1 MVKNYYKILGL
12 SSSATKSEIKVA
24 YRKLAKKY
32 HPDKNK
38 SKQASQLFIEVNE
51 AYAYLSNES
60 SSFQTKNIVKA
71 PQRKRSKYSEDELIK
86 RMEWARKY
94 AQYKKVKEERVMEL
108 EYYKIHNSS
117 RKKIINL
124 INWVSISFAFLI
136 LMDFK
141 ILPTKPF
148 YVELITN
155 YMDTGSGKF
164 VLKFKDKD
172 NNEFNFGVSIDDI
185 KYINAAKINMNS
197 TQKSMVLRQN
207 INMLLNIDNEIV
219 TIENH
224 YCVYKIFY
232 FYFTILLLPLITIF
246 SKGPNTVHILS
257 SYVVSSVATIGIIF
271 LFLTLVL

>member
-1 MVKNYYKILGL
+1 MVKNYYKTLGL
-12 SSSATKSEIKVA
+12 SSSATKAEIKVA

-38 SKQASQLFIEVNE
+38 SKHASQLFIEVNE
-51 AYAYLSNES
+51 AYAYLSNETS
-60 SSFQTKNIVKA
+60 TFQPKNIVKT
-71 PQRKRSKYSEDELIK
+71 PPRKRSKYSEDELKK

-117 RKKIINL
+117 RRKIITL
-124 INWVSISFAFLI
+124 INWVSLSFAFLI
-136 LMDFK
+136 FIDFK
-141 ILPTKPF
+141 ILPTSPI

-155 YMDTGSGKF
+155 YIDTSSDKF
-164 VLKFKDKD
+164 ILKFKDID
-172 NNEFNFGVSIDDI
+172 NNDFNFAVSLDDI
-185 KYINAAKINMNS
+185 KYINAAKINGYS
-197 TQKSMVLRQN
+197 TQKSMILRQN
-207 INMLLNIDNEIV
+207 TNMLLNIDNDIIS
-219 TIENH
+219 IENH
-224 YCVYKIFY
+224 FCVYKVFY

-257 SYVVSSVATIGIIF
+257 SYVISSVATIGIIF

>member
-1 MVKNYYKILGL
+1 MVKNYYKTLGL
-12 SSSATKSEIKVA
+12 SSSASKAEIKVA

-51 AYAYLSNES
+51 AYAYLTNEGSSYRINYPEKTTNSN
-60 SSFQTKNIVKA
+60 K
-71 PQRKRSKYSEDELIK
+71 SKSSEDELLK
-86 RMEWARKY
+86 RMDWARKY
-94 AQYKKVKEERVMEL
+94 AKYKKVKEERMMEL

-136 LMDFK
+136 LVDFK
-141 ILPTKPF
+141 ILPTSSIN
-148 YVELITN
+148 VDLITK
-155 YMDTGSGKF
+155 YVDVGSDKLVF
-164 VLKFKDKD
+164 KFKDVDD
-172 NNEFNFGVSIDDI
+172 NNFNFGVSLEDVRFL
-185 KYINAAKINMNS
+185 NNAKIKDYS
-197 TQKSMVLRQN
+197 TEKSILFRQN
-207 INMLLNIDNEIV
+207 THMLLNIDNEIIS
-219 TIENH
+219 IENNF
-224 YCVYKIFY
+224 CVYKVFY

-257 SYVVSSVATIGIIF
+257 SYVISSVATLGIIF

>member
-1 MVKNYYKILGL
+1 MVKNYYKTLGL
-12 SSSATKSEIKVA
+12 STSATKAEIKIA

-51 AYAYLSNES
+51 AYAYLTNERSSYKINYPEKTTNSN
-60 SSFQTKNIVKA
+60 K
-71 PQRKRSKYSEDELIK
+71 SKYSEDELRK
-86 RMEWARKY
+86 RMNWARKY
-94 AQYKKVKEERVMEL
+94 AQYKKVKEERMMEL

-124 INWVSISFAFLI
+124 INWVSIGFAFLI

-141 ILPTKPF
+141 ILPTNSIN
-148 YVELITN
+148 VDLITK
-155 YMDTGSGKF
+155 YVDIGSEKLVF
-164 VLKFKDKD
+164 KFKDVND
-172 NNEFNFGVSIDDI
+172 NDFNFGVSLDDVRFL
-185 KYINAAKINMNS
+185 NNAKIKDYS
-197 TQKSMVLRQN
+197 TEKSILFRQN
-207 INMLLNIDNEIV
+207 THMLLNLDNEIIS
-219 TIENH
+219 IENNF
-224 YCVYKIFY
+224 CVYKVFY

-257 SYVVSSVATIGIIF
+257 SYVISSVATLGIIF

>member
-1 MVKNYYKILGL
+1 MVKNYYKTLGL

-51 AYAYLSNES
+51 AYAFLSNES

-71 PQRKRSKYSEDELIK
+71 PKRKRSKYSEDELIK

>member
-1 MVKNYYKILGL
+1 MVKNYYKTLGL
-12 SSSATKSEIKVA
+12 SSSASKAEIKVA

-51 AYAYLSNES
+51 AYAYLTNEGSSYRINYPEKTTNSN
-60 SSFQTKNIVKA
+60 K
-71 PQRKRSKYSEDELIK
+71 SKSSEDELRK
-86 RMEWARKY
+86 RMDWARKY
-94 AQYKKVKEERVMEL
+94 AQYKKVKEERMMEL

-136 LMDFK
+136 LVDFK
-141 ILPTKPF
+141 ILPTSSIN
-148 YVELITN
+148 VDLITK
-155 YMDTGSGKF
+155 YVDVGSDKLVF
-164 VLKFKDKD
+164 KFKDVDD
-172 NNEFNFGVSIDDI
+172 NNFNFGVSLEDVRFL
-185 KYINAAKINMNS
+185 NNAKIKDYS
-197 TQKSMVLRQN
+197 TEKSILFRQN
-207 INMLLNIDNEIV
+207 THMLLNIDNEIIS
-219 TIENH
+219 IENNF
-224 YCVYKIFY
+224 CVYKVFY

-257 SYVVSSVATIGIIF
+257 SYVISSVATLGIIF

>member
-1 MVKNYYKILGL
+1 MVKNYYKTLGL
-12 SSSATKSEIKVA
+12 SSSASKAEIKVA

-51 AYAYLSNES
+51 AYAYLTNEGSSYRINYPEKTTNSN
-60 SSFQTKNIVKA
+60 K
-71 PQRKRSKYSEDELIK
+71 SKYSEDELRK
-86 RMEWARKY
+86 RMDWARKY
-94 AQYKKVKEERVMEL
+94 AKYKKVKEERVMEL

-136 LMDFK
+136 LVDFK
-141 ILPTKPF
+141 ILPTNSIH
-148 YVELITN
+148 VDLITK
-155 YMDTGSGKF
+155 YVDVGSDKLVF
-164 VLKFKDKD
+164 KFKDVDD
-172 NNEFNFGVSIDDI
+172 NNFNFGVSIEDVRFLNNTKI
-185 KYINAAKINMNS
+185 KDYS
-197 TQKSMVLRQN
+197 TEKSILFRQN
-207 INMLLNIDNEIV
+207 THMLLKIDNEIIS
-219 TIENH
+219 IENNF
-224 YCVYKIFY
+224 CVYKVFY

-257 SYVVSSVATIGIIF
+257 SYVISSVATLGIIF

>member
-1 MVKNYYKILGL
+1 MVKNYYKTLGL
-12 SSSATKSEIKVA
+12 SSSASKAEVKVA

-51 AYAYLSNES
+51 AYAYLTNERSSYRINYPEKTTNSN
-60 SSFQTKNIVKA
+60 K
-71 PQRKRSKYSEDELIK
+71 SKSSEDELRK
-86 RMEWARKY
+86 RMDWARKY
-94 AQYKKVKEERVMEL
+94 AQYKKVKEERMMEL

-136 LMDFK
+136 LVDFK
-141 ILPTKPF
+141 ILPTSSIN
-148 YVELITN
+148 VDLITK
-155 YMDTGSGKF
+155 YVDVGSDKLVF
-164 VLKFKDKD
+164 KFKDVD
-172 NNEFNFGVSIDDI
+172 NNNFNFGVSLEDVRFLNI
-185 KYINAAKINMNS
+185 AKIKDYS
-197 TQKSMVLRQN
+197 TEKSILFRQN
-207 INMLLNIDNEIV
+207 THMLLNIDNEIIS
-219 TIENH
+219 IENNF
-224 YCVYKIFY
+224 CVYKVFY

-257 SYVVSSVATIGIIF
+257 SYVISSVATLGIIF

>member
-1 MVKNYYKILGL
+1 MVKNYYKTLGL
-12 SSSATKSEIKVA
+12 STSATKAEIKIA

-51 AYAYLSNES
+51 AYAYLTNERSSYKINYPEKTTNSN
-60 SSFQTKNIVKA
+60 K
-71 PQRKRSKYSEDELIK
+71 SKYSEDELRK
-86 RMEWARKY
+86 RMNWARKY
-94 AQYKKVKEERVMEL
+94 AQYKKVKEERMMEL

-124 INWVSISFAFLI
+124 INWVSIGFAFLI

-141 ILPTKPF
+141 ILPTRSME
-148 YVELITN
+148 VDLITK
-155 YMDTGSGKF
+155 YVDVGSDKLVF
-164 VLKFKDKD
+164 KFKDIND
-172 NNEFNFGVSIDDI
+172 NYFNFGVSLDDVRFL
-185 KYINAAKINMNS
+185 NNAKIKNYF
-197 TQKSMVLRQN
+197 TEKSILFRQN
-207 INMLLNIDNEIV
+207 THMLLNIDNEIII
-219 TIENH
+219 IENNF
-224 YCVYKIFY
+224 CVYKVFY

-257 SYVVSSVATIGIIF
+257 SYVISSVATLGIIF

>member
-1 MVKNYYKILGL
+1 MVKNYYKTLGL
-12 SSSATKSEIKVA
+12 SSSASKAEIKVA

-51 AYAYLSNES
+51 AYAYLTNEGSSYRINYPEKTTNSN
-60 SSFQTKNIVKA
+60 K
-71 PQRKRSKYSEDELIK
+71 SKYSEDELQK
-86 RMEWARKY
+86 RMNWARKY
-94 AQYKKVKEERVMEL
+94 AQYKKVKEERMMEL

-136 LMDFK
+136 LVDFK
-141 ILPTKPF
+141 ILPTSSIH
-148 YVELITN
+148 VDLITK
-155 YMDTGSGKF
+155 YVDVGSDKLVF
-164 VLKFKDKD
+164 KFKDVDD
-172 NNEFNFGVSIDDI
+172 NNFNFGVSLEDVRFL
-185 KYINAAKINMNS
+185 NNAKIKDYS
-197 TQKSMVLRQN
+197 TEKSILFRQN
-207 INMLLNIDNEIV
+207 THMLLNIDNEIIS
-219 TIENH
+219 IENNF
-224 YCVYKIFY
+224 CVYKVFY

-257 SYVVSSVATIGIIF
+257 SYVISSVATLGIIF

>member
-51 AYAYLSNES
+51 AYAFLSNES

-172 NNEFNFGVSIDDI
+172 NNEFNFGVSLDDI
-185 KYINAAKINMNS
+185 KYINAAKINMYS
-197 TQKSMVLRQN
+197 TQKSKILRQN

-224 YCVYKIFY
+224 YCVYKVFY

-271 LFLTLVL
+271 LFLTLLL

>member
-1 MVKNYYKILGL
+1 MVKNYYKTLGL
-12 SSSATKSEIKVA
+12 SSSASKAEVKVA

-51 AYAYLSNES
+51 AYAYLTNERS
-60 SSFQTKNIVKA
+60 SYRINYPEKTTNRNK
-71 PQRKRSKYSEDELIK
+71 SKSSEDELRK
-86 RMEWARKY
+86 RMDWARKY
-94 AQYKKVKEERVMEL
+94 AQYKKVKEERMMEL

-136 LMDFK
+136 LVDFK
-141 ILPTKPF
+141 ILPTSSIH
-148 YVELITN
+148 VDLITK
-155 YMDTGSGKF
+155 YVDVGSDKLVF
-164 VLKFKDKD
+164 KFKDVD
-172 NNEFNFGVSIDDI
+172 NNNFNFGVSLEDVRFLNI
-185 KYINAAKINMNS
+185 AKIKDYS
-197 TQKSMVLRQN
+197 TEKSILFRQN
-207 INMLLNIDNEIV
+207 THMLLNIDNEIIS
-219 TIENH
+219 IENNF
-224 YCVYKIFY
+224 CVYKVFY

-257 SYVVSSVATIGIIF
+257 SYVISSVATLGIIF

>member
-51 AYAYLSNES
+51 AYAFLSNES
-60 SSFQTKNIVKA
+60 SSFQSKNIVKA

-172 NNEFNFGVSIDDI
+172 NNEFNFGVSLDDI
-185 KYINAAKINMNS
+185 KYINAAKINMYS
-197 TQKSMVLRQN
+197 TQKSKILRQN

-224 YCVYKIFY
+224 YCVYKVFY

-271 LFLTLVL
+271 LFLTLLL

>member
-1 MVKNYYKILGL
+1 MVKNYYKTLGL
-12 SSSATKSEIKVA
+12 SSSASKAEIKVA

-51 AYAYLSNES
+51 AYAYLTNEGSSYRINYPEKTTNSN
-60 SSFQTKNIVKA
+60 K
-71 PQRKRSKYSEDELIK
+71 SKYSEDELQK
-86 RMEWARKY
+86 RMNWARKY
-94 AQYKKVKEERVMEL
+94 AQYKKVKEERMMEL

-136 LMDFK
+136 LVDFK
-141 ILPTKPF
+141 ILPTSSIH
-148 YVELITN
+148 VDLITK
-155 YMDTGSGKF
+155 YVDVGSDKLVF
-164 VLKFKDKD
+164 KFKDVDD
-172 NNEFNFGVSIDDI
+172 NNFNFGVSLEDVRFLNI
-185 KYINAAKINMNS
+185 AKIKDYS
-197 TQKSMVLRQN
+197 TEKSILFRQN
-207 INMLLNIDNEIV
+207 THMLLNIDNEIIS
-219 TIENH
+219 IENNF
-224 YCVYKIFY
+224 CVYKVFY

-257 SYVVSSVATIGIIF
+257 SYVISSVATLGIIF